1 MSLAKI
7 NHLTNLGFTIKNSDT
22 LAVVFSNKSGYE
34 FCIRFDDFEDGES
47 GDTIM
52 ENSDLYSPCCG
63 EYVDR
68 DSMIC
73 DQCQESV

>member
-1 MSLAKI
+1 MSSAKI
-7 NHLTNLGFTIKNSDT
+7 NHLVNSGFTIKNSDT

-47 GDTIM
+47 VDTIM
-52 ENSDLYSPCCG
+52 ENSDLYSTCCG

-68 DSMIC
+68 DYMVC
-73 DQCQESV
+73 DQCQELV

>member
-1 MSLAKI
+1 MSSAKI
-7 NHLTNLGFTIKNSDT
+7 NHLANSGFTIKNSDT

-68 DSMIC
+68 DYMVC
-73 DQCQESV
+73 DQCQELV

>member
-7 NHLTNLGFTIKNSDT
+7 NLLTNLGFTIKNSDT

-68 DSMIC
+68 DYMVC
-73 DQCQESV
+73 DQCQELV